1 MFDLWGRPGDTQPSL
16 ITETHSLWVLNGEWE
31 IMEVPFWPGEYQTK
45 HNPQEPVVRMGRIQG
60 TGWSEALDRA
70 IQGHRTMN
78 RWERLLADD
87 PFDSV

>member
-45 HNPQEPVVRMGRIQG
+45 HNPQEPVVRMGHPRHG
-60 TGWSEALDRA
+60 L
-70 IQGHRTMN
+70 
-78 RWERLLADD
+78 ERGAGSG
-87 PFDSV
+87 DSRPPNDEQVGAPLGG